1 VVYVLFIVLNEVSYL
16 DAILET
22 FVQVGIGGATV
33 VDSQGMASAIV
44 SSSGGR
50 VPLFGSLKTL
60 IEGARPYNKTIFAVL
75 KSEALVEKA
84 VGAVR
89 EVLYDAPPTGLGLMF
104 TVPVANVYEMVPPR

>member
-1 VVYVLFIVLNEVSYL
+1 MYVLFIVLNEVSYL
-16 DAILET
+16 DAILEK

-44 SSSGGR
+44 SSSGGGCR
-50 VPLFGSLKTL
+50 YWLPEDSHRRGSSVQQ
-60 IEGARPYNKTIFAVL
+60 NDFAVL